1 MTLVVNGHKIED
13 AEIKQEMERLRPRY
27 EQVFAEMDAE
37 QRENQ
42 LENWSK
48 ENLIER
54 VLLQQEVE
62 ANGTEVPTEEI
73 DAALAQLKE
82 QYTEPD
88 ALYEAMGQNDE
99 EKIKETIALQ
109 MKTDRKISEVYAK
122 ADEPTDEAVRKHYD
136 QNKEQFRSPE
146 QVHVAHIVKY
156 VNWETDEATAV
167 AAMQQAHQE
176 IVGGASFEMVV
187 DKYTDCGDAGGDL
200 GSVMRGQMV
209 EEFEDVIFKL
219 SPGQVSDVF
228 RTRFGFH
235 IAKVYDRKDPE
246 IAEFCQV
253 KHQITEELKEQMKEE
268 ALGAYLDELK
278 AKATIEEV

>member
-246 IAEFCQV
+246 IAEFSQV

>member
-1 MTLVVNGHKIED
+1 MTLVVNGQKIED

-37 QRENQ
+37 QRETQ
-42 LENWSK
+42 LEKWST

-54 VLLQQEVE
+54 VLLQQEVK
-62 ANGTEVPTEEI
+62 ANGDEVPAEEI
-73 DAALAQLKE
+73 DAALTQLKE

-88 ALYEAMGQNDE
+88 ALYEAMGQDNE

-122 ADEPTDEAVRKHYD
+122 AEEPTDEAVRKHYD
-136 QNKEQFRSPE
+136 ENKEQFRSPE

-200 GSVMRGQMV
+200 GNVMRGQMV

-235 IAKVYDRKDPE
+235 IAKVYDRKAPE
-246 IAEFCQV
+246 IAEFSQV

>member
-1 MTLVVNGHKIED
+1 MTLVVNGQTIED
-13 AEIKQEMERLRPRY
+13 TEIQQEMERLRPRY
-27 EQVFAEMDAE
+27 EQVFDEMDAE
-37 QRENQ
+37 QRETQ
-42 LENWSK
+42 LRNWSK
-48 ENLIER
+48 ENVIER
-54 VLLQQEVE
+54 VLLQQEAK
-62 ANGTEVPTEEI
+62 ANGAEVPAEEI

-88 ALYEAMGQNDE
+88 ALYEAVGQDSE

-109 MKTDRKISEVYAK
+109 MKTDRKINEIYAGIG
-122 ADEPTDEAVRKHYD
+122 EPTDEAIRTHYD
-136 QNKEQFRSPE
+136 ENKEQFKSPE

-167 AAMQQAHQE
+167 AMMQQAHQE
-176 IVGGASFEMVV
+176 ITNGASFEMVV

-200 GSVMRGQMV
+200 GNVMRGQMV

-228 RTRFGFH
+228 RSRFGFH
-235 IAKVYDRKDPE
+235 IAKVYDRKPPE
-246 IAEFCQV
+246 TAEFSQV
-253 KHQITEELKEQMKEE
+253 KQHITEQLKDQMKEE
-268 ALGAYLDELK
+268 ALGNYLDEIK